1 MRSIFSQVELHIVN
15 RTLVKTLYLLRHAK
29 SSWNDASLRDF
40 DRPLNERGRSDAPS
54 IGKHLASENL
64 IDPLVICSPS
74 LRTRETAELVLRY
87 ANLQVEPRFD
97 ERIYEASLRDLLQV
111 VSEIEDEKQ
120 TAILIGHNPGFEEL
134 LAFLSGE
141 TRSMPTCALAKIVF
155 DVASWKDVKASNGTL
170 ESFVTPKVLN
180 PKPNSTI

>member
-1 MRSIFSQVELHIVN
+1 MRSIFSREKLHIAN

-40 DRPLNERGRSDAPS
+40 DRPLNERGRADAPS

-97 ERIYEASLRDLLQV
+97 ELIYEASLRDLLQV
-111 VSEIEDEKQ
+111 ISEIEDERQ
-120 TAILIGHNPGFEEL
+120 TGILIGHNPGFEEL

-141 TRSMPTCALAKIVF
+141 TRPMPTSALAKIVF
-155 DVASWKDVKASNGTL
+155 DVGSWKDVKASDGTL
-170 ESFVTPKVLN
+170 ESFVTPKSV
-180 PKPNSTI
+180 KP